1 MDMGSI
7 WEAFMPKLC
16 GAKCKCNPRTLAF
29 LERYGSEAVSSY
41 LRRNRCR
48 QRVAIGRKRC
58 RFHGGLSTG
67 AKTVEGKRRAIAA
80 MQAGNRAA
88 RLAGR
93 YWKPGPPKGYRRMT
107 AVSPL

>member
-1 MDMGSI
+1 MAIAERLGP
-7 WEAFMPKLC
+7 EALSTF
-16 GAKCKCNPRTLAF
+16 
-29 LERYGSEAVSSY
+29 
-41 LRRNRCR
+41 LRRSYCR